1 MFQIQLQNHV
11 SKLAMLKNNQINE
24 QKVNGEFFF
33 DESPC
38 PLSDS
43 VARLD
48 QLLWELTNE
57 IARRIHDILPSR
69 MTVCAA
75 SNGVSGPLLPI
86 AVTERRPTK

>member
-11 SKLAMLKNNQINE
+11 SKLAMLKNKQINE
-24 QKVNGEFFF
+24 QKDNGEKNI

-48 QLLWELTNE
+48 QLLGELTNE

-69 MTVCAA
+69 MTACTA
-75 SNGVSGPLLPI
+75 SNVESGLLLPI